1 MWAFNAPPAHGPRSP
16 WVRLDAPWPAPLQ
29 HALQASRVPGMV
41 PGRDYLS
48 GFFFPR
54 ATIHA
59 HGARSPPPSTPVH
72 HVLKFS
78 HRHGRRPSVGTNRT
92 VVACGRLLGAFPRPP
107 RPPSDSGVRDS
118 GSAVELRLPPLR
130 SRARGAGGVGG
141 ASRDHEYRRDATV
154 SLRSRPR
161 ASRARRSLPT
171 LVPARRVRWAH
182 HNF

>member
-1 MWAFNAPPAHGPRSP
+1 MSTHSRRSCGVVLVGIRRAARTWPPVSE
-16 WVRLDAPWPAPLQ
+16 WVRLDAPWPAP
-29 HALQASRVPGMV
+29 LQASRVPGMV

-72 HVLKFS
+72 HLLKFS

-107 RPPSDSGVRDS
+107 RPLSDSGVRVRRRAS
-118 GSAVELRLPPLR
+118 SATAPL
-130 SRARGAGGVGG
+130 SRARRHA
-141 ASRDHEYRRDATV
+141 
-154 SLRSRPR
+154 RPR
-161 ASRARRSLPT
+161 IPARRYGLASVSPASRARRSLPT

>member
-1 MWAFNAPPAHGPRSP
+1 MWAFDAPPAHGPRSP
-16 WVRLDAPWPAPLQ
+16 WVRLDAPWPAPL
-29 HALQASRVPGMV
+29 LQASRVPGMV

-72 HVLKFS
+72 HLLKFS

-161 ASRARRSLPT
+161 RVLAGRSRLSSRRAASAGHIITSKIG
-171 LVPARRVRWAH
+171 
-182 HNF
+182 